1 MPYRR
6 TATAA
11 HPCAS
16 NRMGFGRGRFLCV
29 LGSASLAC
37 DVLALV
43 FGACASSQSVMQFS
57 RALQLVDCA
66 AAPALLAAIG
76 LGLAACLMARR
87 DLRLMW
93 QGLIDPGGRPS
104 TEWGQHLGLCR
115 RLRLRQRL
123 GFGRGLGLGR
133 SS

>member
-1 MPYRR
+1 MTEPHQSPAEEPRPWAQPGAVRR
-6 TATAA
+6 DSEP
-11 HPCAS
+11 H
-16 NRMGFGRGRFLCV
+16 RGRFLCV

-37 DVLALV
+37 DMLALV

-57 RALQLVDCA
+57 PALQLVDCA

-93 QGLIDPGGRPS
+93 Q
-104 TEWGQHLGLCR
+104 
-115 RLRLRQRL
+115 
-123 GFGRGLGLGR
+123 
-133 SS
+133 